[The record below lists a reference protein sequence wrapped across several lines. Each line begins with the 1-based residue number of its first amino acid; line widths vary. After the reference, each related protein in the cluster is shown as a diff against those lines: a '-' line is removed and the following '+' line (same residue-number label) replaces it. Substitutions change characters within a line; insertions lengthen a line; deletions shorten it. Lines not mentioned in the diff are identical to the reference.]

1 MLSRIAFA
9 TYPGRPDLAD
19 DDRLAAE
26 EIARRGSRVEPAVW
40 DDPSVDWSGFDRIVL
55 RSCWDYHLRLPEFL
69 GWLGSLERAGA
80 PVWNPPAVV
89 RGNADKGYLVELAAA
104 GVPVVPTV
112 RVDRGTAAD
121 LAAILDERGWTEAVV
136 KPAVSASAFLTRRI
150 RREETAE
157 AQGDFDHLLTL
168 SAALVQPFLPEIR
181 SRGEWSL
188 LFFAGELSHA
198 VLKRPG
204 AGDFR
209 VQTELGGNALAQKPS
224 PALVAQAR
232 RVLERI
238 PGPWLYARVDG
249 VEVDGT
255 FLLMELELIEPSLF
269 LACDPE
275 APARFASAVL
285 GPL

>member
-1 MLSRIAFA
+1 MLSRIAFV
-9 TYPGRPDLAD
+9 THRGRPDLAD

-26 EIARRGSRVEPAVW
+26 EISRRGARVEPTVW
-40 DDPSVDWSGFDRIVL
+40 DDPDVDWTGFDRIVL

-69 GWLGSLERAGA
+69 GWLGGLERAGA

-89 RGNADKGYLVELAAA
+89 RGNADKGYLVDLAAT
-104 GVPVVPTV
+104 GLPVVSTI
-112 RVDRGTAAD
+112 RVEQGEAAN
-121 LAAILDERGWTEAVV
+121 LAAILDGRGWTEAVV
-136 KPAVSASAFLTRRI
+136 KPAVSASAFLTRRV
-150 RREETAE
+150 RREDA
-157 AQGDFDHLLTL
+157 AQSQEEFDRLLAH
-168 SAALVQPFLPEIR
+168 SAALVQPFLPEIQ

-224 PALVAQAR
+224 PELVAQAR
-232 RVLERI
+232 QVLDRI

-249 VEVDGT
+249 VEAGGV

-269 LACDPE
+269 LACDRQ

>member
-1 MLSRIAFA
+1 MLSRIAFV
-9 TYPGRPDLAD
+9 THRGRPDLAD
-19 DDRLAAE
+19 DDRLAAV
-26 EIARRGSRVEPAVW
+26 EISRRGARVEAAVW
-40 DDPSVDWSGFDRIVL
+40 DDPQVDWSVFDRIVL

-69 GWLGSLERAGA
+69 GWLGGLERAGA

-89 RGNADKGYLVELAAA
+89 RGNADKGYLVELASA

-112 RVDRGTAAD
+112 RVERGAAAD
-121 LAAILDERGWTEAVV
+121 LASILDERGWTDAVV
-136 KPAVSASAFLTRRI
+136 KPAVSASAFLTRRV
-150 RREETAE
+150 RRGEAVE
-157 AQGDFDHLLTL
+157 AQADFDHLLTL

-188 LFFAGELSHA
+188 LFFAGEHSHA

-209 VQTELGGNALAQKPS
+209 VQTELGGSTLAQKPS

-232 RVLERI
+232 QVLEHI

-269 LACDPE
+269 LACDPQ

-285 GPL
+285 APL